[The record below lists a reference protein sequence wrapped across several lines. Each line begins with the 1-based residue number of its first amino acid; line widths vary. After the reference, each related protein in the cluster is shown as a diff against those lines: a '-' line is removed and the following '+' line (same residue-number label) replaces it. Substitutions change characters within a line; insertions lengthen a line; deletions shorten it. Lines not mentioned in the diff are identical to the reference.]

1 MEERDA
7 LGVRRAAIR
16 RLAYELGIPSWQ
28 VLPSDFTY
36 LTRIHYHAAN
46 GYWGEHEIDY
56 VLFLKKDNVT
66 LDPNPDEIS
75 DLRWISRSN
84 ISQFVQNLKS
94 PLTPWFEL
102 ILKHKLPYWWE
113 NLHALDK
120 MQDHDNIQRFV

>member
-66 LDPNPDEIS
+66 LDRSSVSLFINVRVNYGPIDS
-75 DLRWISRSN
+75 SRLPS
-84 ISQFVQNLKS
+84 IFLQPPSHTVDTTMRIACS
-94 PLTPWFEL
+94 PSWRL
-102 ILKHKLPYWWE
+102 
-113 NLHALDK
+113 
-120 MQDHDNIQRFV
+120 V